1 MIVLIKILPV
11 EIGVDIIKTIK
22 IKLNNIIKITKIKSY
37 NKILNI
43 NKIIKM
49 KLNYKRNNII
59 KIIKIKLNKK
69 GNVNL
74 NYNELIKYFFSI
86 Y

>member
-1 MIVLIKILPV
+1 
-11 EIGVDIIKTIK
+11 
-22 IKLNNIIKITKIKSY
+22 
-37 NKILNI
+37 LNI

-74 NYNELIKYFFSI
+74 NYNELIKYFFFYLLKWI
-86 Y
+86 LDYKKVKIKNKQLLYLIEW